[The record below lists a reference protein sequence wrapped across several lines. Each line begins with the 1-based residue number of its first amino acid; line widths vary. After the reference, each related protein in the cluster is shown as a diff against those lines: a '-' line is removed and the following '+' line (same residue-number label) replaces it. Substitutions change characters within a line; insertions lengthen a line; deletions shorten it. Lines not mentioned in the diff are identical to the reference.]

1 MRDEVSKQ
9 EPNRSVKELLRE
21 AFFETENETVQSSSS
36 TEEETPSPSKQKLVT
51 DFLKHLEKTAEEA
64 KGEDRKIIESSLE
77 TLRSKINMDKFE
89 TVPSAQEDTSP
100 VARRYWTNA
109 SVRALAGENAI
120 DDLPVRLIAK
130 KAEHLILAYVEDG
143 GTTEPL
149 DPFALAEYMKIRVEP
164 SEDIRDARTKASGSG
179 FLIQYNPTRP
189 QVRVRFSICH
199 ELIHTIFPDC
209 RLMTRNR
216 STHQRMSSDEWQLES
231 LCDVGASELLM
242 PIGSFKQLTDQ
253 QLSINSIIQL
263 RDKLQVSTEAILL
276 RIIKLTLADGF
287 VFSASHQKLG
297 DRFKI
302 DYIRPSSSFKEKIP
316 YGIRLPEESV
326 VSHCTRINF
335 TDHAVEN
342 WFQPLGDLEIQCVA
356 VSPYPGQKYPR
367 VMGIGIPTTRRV
379 TNRPSIH
386 YVSGD
391 ATEPRGNEH
400 RIIAQVV
407 NDKAPTWGGGFA
419 RVIRRK
425 WPHVQENFYQWAQG
439 GSNRLQLGN
448 CHLSSV
454 DDETD
459 VFSMVCQ
466 HGYKPTL
473 KPSIRYGALSACLDK
488 LGELALSTNSSIHMP
503 RIGCGQA
510 GGNWHIVSEMITR
523 FLCERGLSVTVYDPP
538 GSKMPDDQA
547 SLFSLL

>member
-1 MRDEVSKQ
+1 MRDDRSKE
-9 EPNRSVKELLRE
+9 EPNRSVKELLRD
-21 AFFETENETVQSSSS
+21 AFFETENETVQSLSPTDEDT
-36 TEEETPSPSKQKLVT
+36 TELTKQKLVT
-51 DFLKHLEKTAEEA
+51 DFLKHLENTAEDA
-64 KGEDRKIIESSLE
+64 KGNDRRIIESSLR
-77 TLRSKINMDKFE
+77 TLRSKINVDRSE
-89 TVPSAQEDTSP
+89 PAQS
-100 VARRYWTNA
+100 VRRNASRRARRYWTNA

-120 DDLPVRLIAK
+120 DDFPVNLIAK
-130 KAEHLILAYVEDG
+130 KAEHLIWDYVENG
-143 GTTEPL
+143 GTIEPL

-164 SEDIRDARTKASGSG
+164 SEDIPDAQTRASGSS
-179 FLIQYNPTRP
+179 FLIQYNPIRP

-231 LCDVGASELLM
+231 LCDVGAAGLLM
-242 PIGSFKQLTDQ
+242 PTGSFKQLTDQ
-253 QLSINSIIQL
+253 QLSIDSIIRL

-276 RIIKLTLADGF
+276 RIIELTRADCF

-297 DRFKI
+297 NRFKV
-302 DYIRPSSSFKEKIP
+302 DYIRASSSFKQKIP
-316 YGIRLPEESV
+316 YGLHLPEESV
-326 VSHCTRINF
+326 VSHCTGINF

-407 NDKAPTWGGGFA
+407 NDRAPTWGGGFA

-425 WPHVQENFYQWAQG
+425 WPQVQENFHKWAQG

-454 DDETD
+454 DDATD